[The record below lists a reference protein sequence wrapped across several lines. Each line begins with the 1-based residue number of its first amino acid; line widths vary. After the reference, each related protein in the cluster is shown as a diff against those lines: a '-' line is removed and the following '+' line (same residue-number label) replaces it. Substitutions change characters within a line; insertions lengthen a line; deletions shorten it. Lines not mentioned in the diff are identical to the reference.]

1 MKMTTKRRVPQRKR
15 RSKFKTLL
23 FLFFLCL
30 LLTLAGFIMIID
42 RKADPIIL
50 DMAEDKAK
58 NVAMQA
64 INDSVSDAI
73 KWDDDGYKDIVDY
86 RFDAEGNIISVSTN
100 VNETNT
106 LEGNVLDGVTKRI
119 DNSARCPIYIP
130 IGTLL
135 GSDLLT
141 GRGPS
146 LVFYISLSGSARS
159 SIENLFESTGI
170 NQTRHQIQIKVEA
183 DLSIVMANRRTSTSV
198 DNSIV
203 IGETIIVGEIPEK
216 YYGTNKTTNDG
227 ER

>member
-1 MKMTTKRRVPQRKR
+1 MPRRTR
-15 RSKFKTLL
+15 RSKIKILL
-23 FLFFLCL
+23 FLFLLCI
-30 LLTLAGFIMIID
+30 LLTLAGFIVVID

-64 INDSVSDAI
+64 INESVSDAI
-73 KWDDDGYKDIVDY
+73 KWNDDSYKDMVDY
-86 RFDAEGNIISVSTN
+86 RFDEEGNIISVTTN

-119 DNSARCPIYIP
+119 ENSSRCPIYIP

-146 LVFYISLSGSARS
+146 LVFYISLSGSAS
-159 SIENLFESTGI
+159 SGIENLFESTGI
-170 NQTRHQIQIKVEA
+170 NQTRHQIQIRVEA
-183 DLSIVMANRRTSTSV
+183 DISIVMANRRTSTSV

-203 IGETIIVGEIPEK
+203 IGETIIVGKIPEK
-216 YYGTNKTTNDG
+216 YVKQ
-227 ER
+227 

>member
-1 MKMTTKRRVPQRKR
+1 MKRRKKIRRSTKRRH
-15 RSKFKTLL
+15 SKWETLIL
-23 FLFFLCL
+23 IFIFCLIATCGFF
-30 LLTLAGFIMIID
+30 IYIID
-42 RKADPIIL
+42 LKADPIIL

-64 INDSVSDAI
+64 INDSVTAAMAS
-73 KWDDDGYKDIVDY
+73 WDENSYKKMVVY
-86 RFDAEGNIISVSTN
+86 RFDEDGNIISATTN

-106 LEGNVLDGVTKRI
+106 LEGNVLDGVAKRI
-119 DNSARCPIYIP
+119 DNASRCPIYIP

-159 SIENLFESTGI
+159 GIENLFESTGI

-183 DLSIVMANRRTSTSV
+183 DISIVMANRRASTSV
-198 DNSIV
+198 ENSVV
-203 IGETIIVGEIPEK
+203 IGETIIVGKIPEK
-216 YYGTNKTTNDG
+216 YVKQ
-227 ER
+227 